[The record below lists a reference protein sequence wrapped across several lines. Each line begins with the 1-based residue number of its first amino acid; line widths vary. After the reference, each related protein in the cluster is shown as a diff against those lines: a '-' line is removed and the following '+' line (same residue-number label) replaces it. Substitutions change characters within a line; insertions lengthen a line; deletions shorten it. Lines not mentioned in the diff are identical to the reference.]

1 MISGRYLVQWQ
12 LEVKA
17 VAFPPSTTVTFSC
30 MGCTWGF
37 YSNTC
42 LPEAG
47 ALAES
52 SVKGWQEE
60 SARMGSPQRCKDAII
75 KFTHNLIHQPL
86 PPAALLGFKLMN
98 TCNFHCVRI
107 LTQNE
112 GANTSLL
119 FSHCSFYL
127 LHFFSV

>member
-17 VAFPPSTTVTFSC
+17 VAFPPSTITFSC

-37 YSNTC
+37 YSSKC

-60 SARMGSPQRCKDAII
+60 SALTPQGGMARGWGLPKDA
-75 KFTHNLIHQPL
+75 KVLN
-86 PPAALLGFKLMN
+86 
-98 TCNFHCVRI
+98 
-107 LTQNE
+107 
-112 GANTSLL
+112 
-119 FSHCSFYL
+119 
-127 LHFFSV
+127 